1 MVMKTIHTKAELLKI
16 IHRFLSD
23 HDRGISMRLFAELCG
38 VDERHLKDVFLY
50 QVHPL
55 TEYIQRR
62 VSKAWD
68 EWRGGHV
75 AIMRNHDNT
84 KFVQYRKTPK
94 SLAMRG
100 YGLQVVGGEIK
111 LKLGIKNRADYSDT
125 LADQLGDK

>member
-1 MVMKTIHTKAELLKI
+1 MVPKTYHSKTELLKT

-23 HDRGISMRLFAELCG
+23 KDRGISIKLFAELCG
-38 VDERHLKDVFLY
+38 IDQKYIERVFLL
-50 QVHPL
+50 QTHPL
-55 TEYIQRR
+55 SEYVQRR
-62 VSKAWD
+62 VSKGWD

-75 AIMRNHDNT
+75 AIMKNQDNT

-125 LADQLGDK
+125 LADQLGD

>member
-68 EWRGGHV
+68 EWRDGYV
-75 AIMRNHDNT
+75 AIMRNQDNT

-94 SLAMRG
+94 SNAMRG
-100 YGLQVVGGEIK
+100 YGLQLVGGEIK

-125 LADQLGDK
+125 LADQLGDQ